1 MLQGMPKSG
10 KLAATKFM
18 AAHQLRSERGMRN
31 IEARVRKLSSTAKSR
46 NLPRVLAAHRTYQAR
61 EGESVKGARI
71 PGSYIVW
78 GKAGL
83 RGDLLEV
90 NLKEG
95 SGRLCVSSSGMH
107 LEVAGHRPGRVDEKT
122 GASSFS
128 CCPPMWAVAST

>member
-46 NLPRVLAAHRTYQAR
+46 NLPRVLAAYRTYQAR

-95 SGRLCVSSSGMH
+95 MRGCVSVQVECIWRWLGIG
-107 LEVAGHRPGRVDEKT
+107 L
-122 GASSFS
+122 GASTRRPARLA
-128 CCPPMWAVAST
+128 CIAAHRCGL

>member
-1 MLQGMPKSG
+1 MSSG
-10 KLAATKFM
+10 
-18 AAHQLRSERGMRN
+18 G
-31 IEARVRKLSSTAKSR
+31 VRKSSSTVR
-46 NLPRVLAAHRTYQAR
+46 TGNLPRVLPANWTYQAR
-61 EGESVKGARI
+61 EGERVKGARI

-122 GASSFS
+122 GASGYS
-128 CCPPMWAVAST
+128 CCSPLWVVAPTQA